1 MNNIRPFRFWCQ
13 KVLPLVYDDSLSYYE
28 LLCKVVAKL
37 NEVITNEN
45 ELNEAFQQL
54 KDWIENWVDTQDF
67 EKMIDDKL
75 DEMVKDGT
83 FNKLI
88 NQEIFGDLNTKVN
101 NNTSDISSL
110 TTRITT
116 AENNIK
122 SQGTR
127 ISNVETR
134 VKNNRNKRII
144 MIADSYGEFGC
155 MEYFADR
162 LKAVVVTKKWVGGA
176 GFTQKGDKQFLTI
189 LNSLPDNASVDYV
202 VVFGFYNDAW
212 QTGNLWGAVNTFRSR
227 CEEKYPGAVLV
238 LVNQGWSSNY
248 ELQGYFQAL
257 MREVETLCSIPGTI
271 VIHTW
276 KFLHNYVNM
285 QSDKIHPTETAS
297 QLQGCLAANVLLGG
311 DNKFMFPILSN
322 TASIINGWEA
332 WGAGL
337 SIFEEMNESEV
348 ILYFTNNINHFGLH
362 TGGTNIRC
370 DGSNVIEL
378 MILQPSYIIGSG
390 DIQET
395 IPCVLQQL
403 NGKYYE
409 AMCTLEIQDRT
420 LKVRPIS
427 LTDDGTNFRV
437 LNLQSIQWGRVTLRG
452 NIYHI

>member
-1 MNNIRPFRFWCQ
+1 MGCCNGGYHEFNLNWFIQRFKEIEKEWDGTKEWLKNWVESFDISGEVK
-13 KVLPLVYDDSLSYYE
+13 KVL
-28 LLCKVVAKL
+28 
-37 NEVITNEN
+37 
-45 ELNEAFQQL
+45 QG
-54 KDWIENWVDTQDF
+54 WVD
-67 EKMIDDKL
+67 
-75 DEMVKDGT
+75 DGT
-83 FNKLI
+83 FEQII
-88 NQEIFGDLNTKVN
+88 NEEVLGDLNTKVAQ
-101 NNTSDISSL
+101 NTSDIAALKRKHAEDIEELDTKISGNS
-110 TTRITT
+110 T
-116 AENNIK
+116 AI
-122 SQGTR
+122 QGVD
-127 ISNVETR
+127 SR
-134 VKNNRNKRII
+134 VKELEKRKPINNLGKRIV

-155 MEYFADR
+155 METFADR
-162 LKAVVVTKKWVGGA
+162 LKAEVVAKKWVGGA
-176 GFTQKGDKQFLTI
+176 GFTQAGDKQFLTI
-189 LNSLPDNASVDYV
+189 LNSLKDNASVDYV

-212 QTGNLWGAVNTFRSR
+212 QTGSLWGAVNTFRSR

-285 QSDKIHPTETAS
+285 QGDKIHPTETAS

-311 DNKFMFPILSN
+311 DNKFMFPILN
-322 TASIINGWEA
+322 NAATIINGWEA
-332 WGAGL
+332 WGSGL
-337 SIFEEMNESEV
+337 AIYEEMNESEV
-348 ILYFTNNINHFGLH
+348 ILYFANDVNHFGLH
-362 TGGTNIRC
+362 TGGQSIRC

-378 MILQPSYIIGSG
+378 MILKPSYIIGSG

-395 IPCVLQQL
+395 IPCILQQL

-427 LTDDGTNFRV
+427 LTDDGTNFRT
-437 LNLQSIQWGRVTLRG
+437 LNLQSIQWGRITLKG

>member
-1 MNNIRPFRFWCQ
+1 MGCCNGGYHEFNLDWFIKRFKEIEKEWDGTKEWLKNWVESFDISGEVK
-13 KVLPLVYDDSLSYYE
+13 KVL
-28 LLCKVVAKL
+28 
-37 NEVITNEN
+37 
-45 ELNEAFQQL
+45 QG
-54 KDWIENWVDTQDF
+54 WVD
-67 EKMIDDKL
+67 
-75 DEMVKDGT
+75 DGT
-83 FNKLI
+83 FERII
-88 NQEIFGDLNTKVN
+88 NEEVLGDLNEKLSKNTEDIEELDTK
-101 NNTSDISSL
+101 ISENS
-110 TTRITT
+110 T
-116 AENNIK
+116 AI
-122 SQGTR
+122 QGVD
-127 ISNVETR
+127 SR
-134 VKNNRNKRII
+134 VKELEKRKPINNLGKRIV

-155 MEYFADR
+155 METFADR
-162 LKAVVVTKKWVGGA
+162 LKAEVVAKKWVGGA
-176 GFTQKGDKQFLTI
+176 GFTQTGDRQFLTI
-189 LNSLPDNASVDYV
+189 LNSLADNKSVDYV

-212 QTGNLWGAVNTFRSR
+212 QTGNLWNAVNTFRSR

-248 ELQGYFQAL
+248 ELQGYFQPL

-285 QSDKIHPTETAS
+285 KSDKIHPTETAS

-311 DNKFMFPILSN
+311 DNKFMFPIQDN
-322 TASIINGWEA
+322 KATIINGWEA
-332 WGAGL
+332 WGSGL
-337 SIFEEMNESEV
+337 AIFEEMNESEV
-348 ILYFTNNINHFGLH
+348 ILYFVNDVNHFGLH
-362 TGGTNIRC
+362 TGGQSIRC
-370 DGSNVIEL
+370 DGSNYIEL

-395 IPCVLQQL
+395 IPCILQQL

-427 LTDDGTNFRV
+427 LTDDGTNFLT